1 MNRLKRIVLF
11 GPALLAGAV
20 GIVLLALAH
29 SIEYILANK
38 RYRVDIWIIP
48 SEEPE
53 ERERE
58 RERERETQMVV
69 IDSERNRGP
78 S

>member
-20 GIVLLALAH
+20 GIVLLTLAH

-53 ERERE
+53 RERE
-58 RERERETQMVV
+58 RERE
-69 IDSERNRGP
+69 ERDTKSLHGSDRQ
-78 S
+78 

>member
-1 MNRLKRIVLF
+1 MNRLKRIVRF
-11 GPALLAGAV
+11 GLALLAGAV
-20 GIVLLALAH
+20 GIVLLTLAH

-53 ERERE
+53 
-58 RERERETQMVV
+58 RERETNANGQSDIWHLIIPM
-69 IDSERNRGP
+69 EN
-78 S
+78 